1 MDAPIEDRKARLAA
15 IRKNRQNKG
24 VNIPNVPTQGSE
36 VSSRDSL
43 VTDGSLDEH
52 TNEDV
57 KRKDSSVS
65 ESLQLDAASV
75 ASQPDILSP
84 EPTIDTTPILETA
97 PKLLLSELS
106 NETIETVSLK
116 VQNEILNNAQRASR
130 DTKFTVTG
138 HNKPKSYTKDLE
150 DDLQGY
156 FSRARFDTDKA
167 INLILQVKYEASNR

>member
-24 VNIPNVPTQGSE
+24 VNIPDVPTQVSE

-52 TNEDV
+52 ANKDV
-57 KRKDSSVS
+57 KKDSSVS

-84 EPTIDTTPILETA
+84 EQNLETPPILETP

-116 VQNEILNNAQRASR
+116 VQSEILNNAQRASR

-150 DDLQGY
+150 DDLQRY
-156 FSRARFDTDKA
+156 FSRARFDTDRA
-167 INLILQVKYEASNR
+167 INLILQAKYEASNR

>member
-106 NETIETVSLK
+106 NETIE
-116 VQNEILNNAQRASR
+116 
-130 DTKFTVTG
+130 
-138 HNKPKSYTKDLE
+138 
-150 DDLQGY
+150 
-156 FSRARFDTDKA
+156 
-167 INLILQVKYEASNR
+167 

>member
-24 VNIPNVPTQGSE
+24 VNIPDVPTQVSE

-52 TNEDV
+52 ANKDV
-57 KRKDSSVS
+57 KKDSSVS

-84 EPTIDTTPILETA
+84 EQNLETPPILETP

-116 VQNEILNNAQRASR
+116 VQSEILNNAQRASR

-156 FSRARFDTDKA
+156 FSRARFDTDRA
-167 INLILQVKYEASNR
+167 INLILQAKYEASNR